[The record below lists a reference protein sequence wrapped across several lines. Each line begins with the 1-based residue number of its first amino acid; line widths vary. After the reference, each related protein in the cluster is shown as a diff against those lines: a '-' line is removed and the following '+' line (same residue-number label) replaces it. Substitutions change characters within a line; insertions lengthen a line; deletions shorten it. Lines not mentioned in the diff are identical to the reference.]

1 MKLKVILEHCSA
13 RKTNRF
19 KPYKEWVRPH
29 LAQWTPQTDGL
40 GVPKLYPRAEEWHV
54 TTAEKKTTISNN
66 YERISALSLPSSSI
80 SIEKLKTTL
89 QSNEKATEID
99 TPAETHSSVGASNGD
114 TTQLA
119 LHGDHKYSLKE
130 NFNGDAQ
137 VSTVTDFQVEK
148 TSKEEHA
155 ALNNDEPSWWLP
167 SDTLDFLF
175 THSEADE
182 FGRKYRTWS
191 ELETSEGND
200 NNTPVRDCYIPT
212 DQALWYA
219 QNVLATGRDMVFRP
233 LVSEWQEQMEEW
245 SHMTR
250 LINEC
255 ESQRLVPT
263 LQFPTHVCEWLARV
277 DFKHESVRQ
286 KIDYTKPKPKSLRE
300 KPGFCARHTPYVR
313 KTRNHREALAK
324 AGRLN

>member
-1 MKLKVILEHCSA
+1 M
-13 RKTNRF
+13 
-19 KPYKEWVRPH
+19 
-29 LAQWTPQTDGL
+29 
-40 GVPKLYPRAEEWHV
+40 
-54 TTAEKKTTISNN
+54 
-66 YERISALSLPSSSI
+66 
-80 SIEKLKTTL
+80 
-89 QSNEKATEID
+89 
-99 TPAETHSSVGASNGD
+99 GASNGD
-114 TTQLA
+114 TTQFA

-200 NNTPVRDCYIPT
+200 NNVSQSTQYSDILPNPLKSYITSIYIVRVLLQTPVRDCYIPT

-219 QNVLATGRDMVFRP
+219 QNVLATGVSISVKVQVFVCF
-233 LVSEWQEQMEEW
+233 VS
-245 SHMTR
+245 
-250 LINEC
+250 LIWEK
-255 ESQRLVPT
+255 
-263 LQFPTHVCEWLARV
+263 RV
-277 DFKHESVRQ
+277 
-286 KIDYTKPKPKSLRE
+286 L
-300 KPGFCARHTPYVR
+300 
-313 KTRNHREALAK
+313 
-324 AGRLN
+324 

>member
-1 MKLKVILEHCSA
+1 M
-13 RKTNRF
+13 
-19 KPYKEWVRPH
+19 RPH

-89 QSNEKATEID
+89 QSNENATEID

-130 NFNGDAQ
+130 NFNRDAQ

-200 NNTPVRDCYIPT
+200 NNVSQSTQYSDILPNPLSFTNFSLTVCIKSNATNLSYITSIYIVRVLLQTPVRDCYIPT

-219 QNVLATGRDMVFRP
+219 QNVLATGVSISVKVQVFVCF
-233 LVSEWQEQMEEW
+233 VS
-245 SHMTR
+245 
-250 LINEC
+250 LIWEK
-255 ESQRLVPT
+255 
-263 LQFPTHVCEWLARV
+263 RV
-277 DFKHESVRQ
+277 
-286 KIDYTKPKPKSLRE
+286 L
-300 KPGFCARHTPYVR
+300 
-313 KTRNHREALAK
+313 
-324 AGRLN
+324 